1 MRRRGWLNQ
10 CLAVIFSFALGSPAL
25 AQSNHVPSHLRA
37 MSDWMVHQQEAA
49 KSFQKGD
56 YYRAVERLN
65 RAIKDVR
72 PYLPDTRRN
81 MATSYCDLAQVL
93 YHQQRYDEAE
103 PLARWA
109 LSVRDADRRAKPDTV
124 FQCLYV
130 LGRIQFA
137 RKKYADAEQ
146 LHLRSLAIQERS
158 FGRDSINSVAVLDQL
173 ATVCIAQAKYA
184 NAESFYLR
192 SIAILERNTA
202 SANLELAETAEKYA
216 VLLRLMRRSEE
227 ADRWHARAREI
238 RSAPPTNQ

>member
-72 PYLPDTRRN
+72 PYLPDTSRN

-109 LSVRDADRRAKPDTV
+109 L
-124 FQCLYV
+124 
-130 LGRIQFA
+130 
-137 RKKYADAEQ
+137 
-146 LHLRSLAIQERS
+146 
-158 FGRDSINSVAVLDQL
+158 
-173 ATVCIAQAKYA
+173 
-184 NAESFYLR
+184 
-192 SIAILERNTA
+192 
-202 SANLELAETAEKYA
+202 
-216 VLLRLMRRSEE
+216 
-227 ADRWHARAREI
+227 
-238 RSAPPTNQ
+238 